1 MEPIVKININGELD
15 LHTFNPKDIGSL
27 IPEYLKLCREAG
39 IKEVRIVHGK
49 GTGTLRRSVHSILKR
64 LDIVK
69 SYKLAGHD
77 SGHWGATFVYLK

>member
-1 MEPIVKININGELD
+1 MKETVKIVINGELD
-15 LHTFNPKDIGSL
+15 LHTFNPKEIGSL
-27 IPEYLKLCREAG
+27 VPEYLKLCREAG

-69 SYKLAGHD
+69 FYKIAGHE
-77 SGHWGATFVYLK
+77 SGHWGATLVYLR